1 MSKIFSEVVKLGD
14 KVLYENRPVI
24 IVEIDDLTQHIYGKF
39 LQIEDWEWWYG
50 EDWHDIVD
58 DYDPDP
64 VIDFSFEEASAVLK
78 LLEYKPLKE
87 YM

>member
-50 EDWHDIVD
+50 EDWQDIVD